1 MDDERI
7 SIVAYGLRNPWSC
20 FPQESNLILLDVGN
34 SHWEEVNIIKDF
46 NNVTEP
52 VFFGWPWLE
61 SYFDAN
67 YKNTPVTDEVKFE
80 QIESTQFPTYL
91 YPHANDYC
99 AIIGGTTIENSNKW
113 KDYFFVGDFCTGT
126 IWAIDHKQKT
136 KLKILDKD
144 IIPYSITT
152 IQDSG
157 NETLLVGTTS
167 GNIFEI
173 NLP

>member
-1 MDDERI
+1 MFFDNNYLYFCTGDQNSPGNSAKFYSPWGKVLKIQNLNLLTEPLNSMDDERI

-91 YPHANDYC
+91 YPHPNDYC

-113 KDYFFVGDFCTGT
+113 KDYFSGT
-126 IWAIDHKQKT
+126 ESLT
-136 KLKILDKD
+136 
-144 IIPYSITT
+144 
-152 IQDSG
+152 
-157 NETLLVGTTS
+157 
-167 GNIFEI
+167 
-173 NLP
+173 

>member
-1 MDDERI
+1 M
-7 SIVAYGLRNPWSC
+7 
-20 FPQESNLILLDVGN
+20 
-34 SHWEEVNIIKDF
+34 
-46 NNVTEP
+46 
-52 VFFGWPWLE
+52 
-61 SYFDAN
+61 
-67 YKNTPVTDEVKFE
+67 
-80 QIESTQFPTYL
+80 
-91 YPHANDYC
+91 
-99 AIIGGTTIENSNKW
+99 
-113 KDYFFVGDFCTGT
+113 FVGDFCTGT